1 MNTQS
6 MTTPQT
12 ALLEMSGIRKSFPGV
27 NALKGINLDLRAG
40 EVLALVGENGAG
52 KSTLMKVLGGAY
64 LPDAGTVTINGQP
77 VHIHGPIDAQRL
89 GVAII
94 YQEFNLIPALSASE
108 NLFLG
113 RETHYAGF
121 VNKAEEYRQAMRLF
135 EQIGIA
141 IAPNTPCRELSVAHQ
156 QVIEIAKALALKAR
170 ILVMDEPT
178 AALSTQEVEKLF
190 TIIDDLKKQGLG
202 IIYISHRLEEIFR
215 LADRIMVMRDGEQIT
230 TVPAKEVTRK
240 QLIELMVGRKLENE
254 FPKRVAKI
262 GAERLVVK
270 NLNRGN
276 RVKNVSFSIRAGEIV
291 GFTGLVGAGRSE
303 STRIVAGVD
312 KGTYD
317 LIELDGRPL
326 TIRTTRDAIRN
337 GICYVSEHRKLE
349 GLVLGLSVRDNY
361 GLPNVKQFS
370 RFGFIKQQEED
381 RGFGRYVKEMSI
393 KIPHHEE
400 RAVNLSGGNQQK
412 VVLAKWLQRNFNV
425 IIFDEP
431 TRGIDVGAKFEIY
444 QIIHTLADQGKAII
458 MISSELPEI
467 LGLSDRILVMHEGR
481 ITGEIQDVKQA
492 TQEQVMQYAIR

>member
-1 MNTQS
+1 
-6 MTTPQT
+6 
-12 ALLEMSGIRKSFPGV
+12 
-27 NALKGINLDLRAG
+27 
-40 EVLALVGENGAG
+40 
-52 KSTLMKVLGGAY
+52 
-64 LPDAGTVTINGQP
+64 
-77 VHIHGPIDAQRL
+77 
-89 GVAII
+89 
-94 YQEFNLIPALSASE
+94 
-108 NLFLG
+108 
-113 RETHYAGF
+113 
-121 VNKAEEYRQAMRLF
+121 
-135 EQIGIA
+135 
-141 IAPNTPCRELSVAHQ
+141 
-156 QVIEIAKALALKAR
+156 
-170 ILVMDEPT
+170 
-178 AALSTQEVEKLF
+178 
-190 TIIDDLKKQGLG
+190 
-202 IIYISHRLEEIFR
+202 
-215 LADRIMVMRDGEQIT
+215 MRDGEHIT
-230 TVPAKEVTRK
+230 TVPTKDVTRER
-240 QLIELMVGRKLENE
+240 LIELMVGRKLENE

-262 GAERLVVK
+262 GEERLVVK

-317 LIELDGRPL
+317 SIELDGRPL
-326 TIRTTRDAIRN
+326 TIRNTRDAIGH

-400 RAVNLSGGNQQK
+400 RAMNLSGGNQQK

-444 QIIHTLADQGKAII
+444 QIIHTLANQGKAII

-481 ITGEIQDVKQA
+481 ITGEIQDVKRA